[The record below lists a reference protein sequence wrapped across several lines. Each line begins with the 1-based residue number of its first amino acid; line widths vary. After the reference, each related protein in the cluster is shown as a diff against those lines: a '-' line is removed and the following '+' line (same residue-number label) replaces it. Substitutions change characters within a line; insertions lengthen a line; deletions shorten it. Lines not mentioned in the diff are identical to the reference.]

1 MGTPNRTEGSFLI
14 RVLASCALIAT
25 LSGCLT
31 GPQFRQAALPAIEGG
46 IEQILDGLVDGVF
59 AAINVESG

>member
-1 MGTPNRTEGSFLI
+1 MGTPNRIKGSFLI
-14 RVLASCALIAT
+14 RILASSAVIAT

-46 IEQILDGLVDGVF
+46 IGQILDGLVDGVF
-59 AAINVESG
+59 AAIEVESG

>member
-1 MGTPNRTEGSFLI
+1 MGTPNRTRGEFRIL
-14 RVLASCALIAT
+14 VLAACTVIAT

-59 AAINVESG
+59 AAIEVESG

>member
-1 MGTPNRTEGSFLI
+1 MDTPNRTKSCLVVRALVSCSLI
-14 RVLASCALIAT
+14 VT

-59 AAINVESG
+59 AAIQVESD